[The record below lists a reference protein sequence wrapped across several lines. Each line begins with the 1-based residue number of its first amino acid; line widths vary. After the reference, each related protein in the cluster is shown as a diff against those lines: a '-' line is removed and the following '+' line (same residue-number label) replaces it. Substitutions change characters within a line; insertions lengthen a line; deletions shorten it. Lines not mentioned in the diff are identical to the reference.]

1 MIKRLIVL
9 ILAFSFSTG
18 YLSAEIKTA
27 DQTWATDLGAFESI
41 VIKAKE
47 LGNTRVE
54 LSRNIPPSLWQFDS
68 PGDPYPA
75 WYVDNPGLL
84 KIFPPDE
91 LKLFV
96 DMDYAK
102 RASAIIEERCKILRK
117 HGMKGHW
124 SSSEPQVMPKTFF
137 QTYPKLRGPRVEQ
150 PNRSRIARFS
160 LCVDQPES
168 LRLYREALKNMWSRC
183 PEIESFSFL
192 TQDSG
197 SGFCWAPSLYPGING
212 HSNCK
217 NRRMEERIAGFMK
230 NFQEAANEFDIT
242 VTMNINPIGPRQWMI
257 PTFSPQVLDAIVRL
271 LPPGMAVQ
279 GREGPDGRRF
289 SDNSDLYHADV
300 ASRSVFYPVVGV
312 PTRGSGRSNGN
323 HVERLIAQRNAAVE
337 EVGEELSDEL
347 LTVWISLG
355 DAQIKLDALNFGG
368 MLRFGHTLGR
378 WINRPLVCFPEELK
392 PEEKDYYQRH
402 LFQSRTEGQA
412 DNLVDIQGMLMYQG
426 WGAKMLFQRVIETT
440 IPDVR
445 RAHSSARR
453 IADNAKDEK
462 ISREWELN
470 AKRIEAVI
478 CLLKSADNV
487 VAYQAHLDRADAL
500 DLKPEYNPPLGVQS
514 DWARTDIM
522 EIARKEIDNTVHLIE
537 LIESTDEPIIDMAPT
552 AEEEYVMRL
561 GPNLVEQLK
570 LKIDIMNTHW
580 MDYDRLFTRPNQ

>member
-9 ILAFSFSTG
+9 IITLCASTG
-18 YLSAEIKTA
+18 CLNAEIKTA
-27 DQTWATDLGAFESI
+27 DQTWTTDLKAFESM
-41 VIKAKE
+41 VIRAKE
-47 LGNTRVE
+47 LGNTHVE

-84 KIFPPDE
+84 KIFPPKE
-91 LKLFV
+91 VQPFV
-96 DMDYAK
+96 DMDYAA

-117 HGMKGHW
+117 HGLRGHW
-124 SSSEPQVMPKTFF
+124 SSNEPQVLPEAFF
-137 QTYPKLRGPRVEQ
+137 QKYPKLRGPRVDQ

-160 LCVDQPES
+160 PCVDQPET

-183 PEIESFSFL
+183 PEIDSFRFL

-212 HSNCK
+212 HSDCK
-217 NRRMEERIAGFMK
+217 NRRMEERVTGFMK

-257 PTFSPQVLDAIVRL
+257 PTFSPQELDAIVRL

-289 SDNSDLYHADV
+289 SGNRVYYVNL
-300 ASRSVFYPVVGV
+300 ASRGVFYPVVGV
-312 PTRGSGRSNGN
+312 PTGGSGRSNRN
-323 HVERLIAQRNAAVE
+323 HVERLMAQRNAAVE
-337 EVGEELSDEL
+337 EVGEELADEL
-347 LTVWISLG
+347 LTVWISLN
-355 DAQIKLDALNFGG
+355 DAQMRLDALNFGG

-378 WINRPLVCFPEELK
+378 WINRPLVCFPGELK
-392 PEEKDYYQRH
+392 PDEKDYYHRH
-402 LFQSRTEGQA
+402 LFQSRTEEQA

-445 RAHSSARR
+445 RALSSARR
-453 IADNAKDEK
+453 IAKDAKDEK
-462 ISREWELN
+462 IGREWVVN
-470 AKRIEAVI
+470 AKRIEAVT

-487 VAYQAHLDRADAL
+487 VAYQAHLDRANNL
-500 DLKPEYNPPLGVQS
+500 GLKPEYNPPLGVQS

-552 AEEEYVMRL
+552 AEEEYIMRL

-570 LKIDIMNTHW
+570 HKIDIMNAHW